1 MAELKTKATKAN
13 VSAFLDTLAD
23 ENARRDCRTLVRM
36 MQKATKAEPKMWG
49 SSIVGFGDHHY
60 KYDSGREGDWFKT
73 GFSPRKNALTL
84 YGLGVQSQPALMSK
98 LGKFKTGKG
107 CLYIKQ
113 LSDVD
118 LGVLER
124 LIEKSAKP

>member
-1 MAELKTKATKAN
+1 MAELKTKATRVN
-13 VSAFLDTLAD
+13 VGAFIDAITDEDT
-23 ENARRDCRTLVRM
+23 RRDCRTLVKM
-36 MQKATKAEPKMWG
+36 MQKATKVQPKMWG

-60 KYDSGREGDWFKT
+60 KYASGREGDWFRT

-84 YGLGVQSQPALMSK
+84 YGLGVQSQAALMSK

-124 LIEKSAKP
+124 LIEKSTKA

>member
-1 MAELKTKATKAN
+1 MAELKTKATKAK
-13 VSAFLDTLAD
+13 VGTFIDAIAD
-23 ENARRDCRTLVRM
+23 EDARRDCRTLVRM

-49 SSIVGFGDHHY
+49 SAIVGFGDHHY

-113 LSDVD
+113 LSDID
-118 LGVLER
+118 LGVLEK
-124 LIEKSAKP
+124 LIEKAAKL

>member
-1 MAELKTKATKAN
+1 MAELKTKPTKKN
-13 VSAFLDTLAD
+13 VSAFLDTIAD
-23 ENARRDCRTLVRM
+23 EDARRDCRTLVRM

-84 YGLGVQSQPALMSK
+84 YGLGVQSQTALMSK

-118 LGVLER
+118 LGVLEK

>member
-13 VSAFLDTLAD
+13 VSAFLDTIAD
-23 ENARRDCRTLVRM
+23 EDARRDCRTLVRM

-49 SSIVGFGDHHY
+49 SAIVGFGDHHY

-107 CLYIKQ
+107 CLYVKK

-118 LGVLER
+118 LGVLEK
-124 LIEKSAKP
+124 LIKKSAKP

>member
-1 MAELKTKATKAN
+1 MAELKTKATKKN
-13 VSAFLDTLAD
+13 VSAFLDTIAD

-49 SSIVGFGDHHY
+49 SAIVGFGDHHY

-84 YGLGVQSQPALMSK
+84 YGLGIQSQPALMSK

-107 CLYIKQ
+107 CLYVKK

-118 LGVLER
+118 LGVLEK
-124 LIEKSAKP
+124 LIEKSAKL

>member
-1 MAELKTKATKAN
+1 MAELKTKATKAK
-13 VSAFLDTLAD
+13 VGTFIEAIAD
-23 ENARRDCRTLVRM
+23 EDVRRDCRTLFKM

-49 SSIVGFGDHHY
+49 SAIVGFGDHHY

-84 YGLGVQSQPALMSK
+84 YGLGIQSQPALMSK

-113 LSDVD
+113 LSDID
-118 LGVLER
+118 LGVLEK

>member
-1 MAELKTKATKAN
+1 MAELKTKATKAK
-13 VSAFLDTLAD
+13 VGTFIDAIAD
-23 ENARRDCRTLVRM
+23 EEARRDCRTLVRM

-49 SSIVGFGDHHY
+49 SAIVGFGDHHY

-84 YGLGVQSQPALMSK
+84 YGLGIQSQPALMSK

-113 LSDVD
+113 LSDID
-118 LGVLER
+118 LGVLEK

>member
-13 VSAFLDTLAD
+13 VGAFIDAIAD

-84 YGLGVQSQPALMSK
+84 YGLGIQSQPALMSK
-98 LGKFKTGKG
+98 LGKFKTGRG

-118 LGVLER
+118 LGVLGK

>member
-1 MAELKTKATKAN
+1 MAELKTKATKAK
-13 VSAFLDTLAD
+13 VGTFIDAIAD
-23 ENARRDCRTLVRM
+23 EDARRDCRTLVKM

-49 SSIVGFGDHHY
+49 SSIVGFGDQHY

-84 YGLGVQSQPALMSK
+84 DGLGVQSQPALMSK

-113 LSDVD
+113 LSDID
-118 LGVLER
+118 LGVLEK
-124 LIEKSAKP
+124 LIEKSAKL

>member
-1 MAELKTKATKAN
+1 MAELRTKATKAN
-13 VSAFLDTLAD
+13 VNAFLDAIAD
-23 ENARRDCRTLVRM
+23 DDARRDCRTLVRM
-36 MQKATKAEPKMWG
+36 MQQATKAEPKMWG
-49 SSIVGFGDHHY
+49 SAIVGFGDHHY
-60 KYDSGREGDWFKT
+60 KYESGREGDWFKT

-118 LGVLER
+118 LGVLEK
-124 LIEKSAKP
+124 LIEKSAKL

>member
-1 MAELKTKATKAN
+1 MAELKTKATKKN
-13 VSAFLDTLAD
+13 VSAFLDTIAD
-23 ENARRDCRTLVRM
+23 EDARRDCRTLVRM

-60 KYDSGREGDWFKT
+60 KYDSGREGDWFKA

-118 LGVLER
+118 LGVLEK
-124 LIEKSAKP
+124 LIEKSTKL

>member
-1 MAELKTKATKAN
+1 VAELKTKATRAN
-13 VSAFLDTLAD
+13 VGAFIDAITDEDT
-23 ENARRDCRTLVRM
+23 RRDCRTLAEM
-36 MQKATKAEPKMWG
+36 MQKATKAQPKMWG
-49 SSIVGFGDHHY
+49 SSIVGFGDNHY
-60 KYDSGREGDWFKT
+60 KYASGREGDWFRT

-98 LGKFKTGKG
+98 LGKFKTGRG

-124 LIEKSAKP
+124 LIEKSTKA